1 MKQRWLFLFT
11 NGEFKE
17 EEEEEEERGKSR
29 RTVHVTL
36 NREDALAQLKEKLS
50 FARYF
55 SFSLYQPSFF
65 SLLLLFPSFLNENQ
79 PFDSASLI
87 LFFLPRKNLYPRL
100 ASLAVSSP
108 LSVRWSSH
116 FSFVARR
123 KVHFSRVTCR
133 QRYKGI
139 FRASANIT

>member
-1 MKQRWLFLFT
+1 MKQRWLFFFT

-17 EEEEEEERGKSR
+17 KRKRKRKGEKVVERFTWLW
-29 RTVHVTL
+29 TVRMHL
-36 NREDALAQLKEKLS
+36 HSWKRNFRLLDI
-50 FARYF
+50 
-55 SFSLYQPSFF
+55 SLFPCANHRFF

-79 PFDSASLI
+79 PFDPASLI
-87 LFFLPRKNLYPRL
+87 PFFLPRKNLYPRL